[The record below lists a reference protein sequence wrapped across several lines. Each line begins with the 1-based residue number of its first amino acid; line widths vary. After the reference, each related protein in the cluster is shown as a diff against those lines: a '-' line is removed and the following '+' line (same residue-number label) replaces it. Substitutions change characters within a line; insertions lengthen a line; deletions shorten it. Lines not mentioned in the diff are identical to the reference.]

1 VIGLEVTRP
10 RRRIPRG
17 RALCLLALCLA
28 LLSPPPAAAHDVPNK
43 IVMQGYVHPDGDRLN
58 VALRVPLIMLLN
70 VDMPKRGPG
79 YLDLDRIDDL
89 GHAEEATARGVR
101 IFQGDSLLDPV
112 GVESQISPP
121 SDESFVGYEEALE
134 HVREPLPQ
142 SDTDIYWNQGFFDV
156 HFEYPAGSDGAD
168 FALELELP
176 AELGS
181 RSELALQ
188 FIDSE
193 GEERAYRVTEGSG
206 RVILDPRWYQAAW
219 TFVKSGFF
227 HILGGLDHLLF
238 LLCLVIPFR
247 RIGPLLPIVTSFT
260 VAHSVTLIASMY
272 GLVPRGEWFPPLVEM
287 LIAAS
292 IVYMAIENVFAANL
306 KRRWVFAGVFGLVHG
321 LGFSYG
327 LQESFQFA
335 GDHMLVSLAS
345 FNLGVEA
352 GQVLVLLL
360 VVPVLLAVLSDRLLG
375 RVGVVILS
383 VLVAHTTWHWTV
395 DRARVL
401 TEVPWPALDAGFV
414 SAGARLVFAALLI
427 GGGIWL
433 VSKYLRRPA
442 PELVRHKWDAFRTS
456 ADLADRANGNGARR
470 KATQRQ

>member
-1 VIGLEVTRP
+1 VSGEEVM
-10 RRRIPRG
+10 RRRRCIPRG

-28 LLSPPPAAAHDVPNK
+28 LASPPPASAHDVPNK
-43 IVMQGYVHPDGDRLN
+43 IVMQGFIRPEGDRLH

-89 GHAEEATARGVR
+89 GDAEEATSGGVR
-101 IFQGDSLLDPV
+101 IFQGDRHLNPV
-112 GVESQISPP
+112 GIESQISKP
-121 SDESFVGYEEALE
+121 SDESFVSYEDALQ
-134 HVREPLPQ
+134 HVRGPLPR
-142 SDTDIYWNQGFFDV
+142 SDTKIYWNQGFFDV
-156 HFEYPAGSDGAD
+156 HFEYPAGSDDAD

-176 AELGS
+176 PELGS
-181 RSELALQ
+181 RTELALQ

-193 GEERAYRVTEGSG
+193 GVERAYRVTEGSG
-206 RVILDPRWYQAAW
+206 RVVLDPRWYQAAW
-219 TFVKSGFF
+219 TFVKSGFV

-260 VAHSVTLIASMY
+260 VAHSATLIASTY
-272 GLVPRGEWFPPLVEM
+272 GLVPQGEWFPPLVEM

-306 KRRWVFAGVFGLVHG
+306 KRRWAFAGVFGLVHG

-352 GQVLVLLL
+352 GQVLVLVL
-360 VVPVLLAVLSDRLLG
+360 VVPVLLVLLSDRLLG

-401 TEVPWPALDAGFV
+401 TEVPWPALDADFV
-414 SAGARLVFAALLI
+414 STMARLMFAALLI
-427 GGGIWL
+427 GGGLWL
-433 VSKYLRRPA
+433 ISKYRRQPG
-442 PELVRHKWDAFRTS
+442 PERIPLKWDAFSSS
-456 ADLADRANGNGARR
+456 ADLSDRANGNGARR
-470 KATQRQ
+470 KTTQR